1 MVKCIRKKVVVAGEP
16 AVGKTALVQMLTT
29 GGQKFPKNYQ
39 MTQCEFACKTLPQPD
54 SDVHVELH
62 LFDTGGQDVFSDL
75 MPQYWEGAEGV
86 ILVFDVTRPD
96 SLHACEAWYNRLREA
111 LQRER
116 LPAVLVGNKADL
128 TERVEVTRQDANAFG
143 ERMRLPVVEAS
154 AMPPG
159 QDIEGGFQALAA
171 LLAAQ
176 ESDDF

>member
-1 MVKCIRKKVVVAGEP
+1 M
-16 AVGKTALVQMLTT
+16 Q
-29 GGQKFPKNYQ
+29 
-39 MTQCEFACKTLPQPD
+39 
-54 SDVHVELH
+54 
-62 LFDTGGQDVFSDL
+62 
-75 MPQYWEGAEGV
+75 
-86 ILVFDVTRPD
+86 
-96 SLHACEAWYNRLREA
+96 AWYNRLREA

-128 TERVEVTRQDANAFG
+128 AERVEVTRQDANAFG

-176 ESDDF
+176 EVTTFNATYYVAPAHTRVPSRRVGRRRRAAWAAAAGRRAPRARGPAGRSSPPPARGARS